1 MADQCDSSVDALRQ
15 RFHELVVRMS
25 EEELERACIEPPP
38 YTVHVEPPW
47 RLRDI
52 STADISTADL
62 SMAFDA
68 LGEAAEG
75 ATQAMNAFDM
85 EYNSRFLGAYET
97 DPHLMEA
104 RFGLPLATLE
114 LNAMQ
119 RRTGHPVPMKES
131 FETMEHAFDEVFNGR
146 T

>member
-1 MADQCDSSVDALRQ
+1 MAYQCDSSVDAIRQ
-15 RFHELVVRMS
+15 RFHDLVVRMS

-52 STADISTADL
+52 STTDL
-62 SMAFDA
+62 SRAFDA
-68 LGEAAEG
+68 LGEAAED

-85 EYNSRFLGAYET
+85 EYNSRFLGVYEA
-97 DPHLMEA
+97 DPRLMEA

-119 RRTGHPVPMKES
+119 RRTGCPVPMKEPL
-131 FETMEHAFDEVFNGR
+131 ETMEHAFNEVFNGR